1 MGNWRLII
9 FFRLFVCLVRPHHD
23 GVRCHITM
31 LVPKLHAFRKLHGGF
46 VAPLRVAVLLL
57 VALARSVELP
67 GHNRRRK
74 FCSLRNQPH
83 KSPATLL
90 CRIPAMSHLRNLQR
104 RCIPSRRRALGRYT
118 CGLKSSGDRR
128 FEGESSNESTWGDC
142 PVAWRGILSL
152 RINSMQAGLS
162 MRR

>member
-1 MGNWRLII
+1 MGEVNWRLVI
-9 FFRLFVCLVRPHHD
+9 FVHRVVRLVRPHHH
-23 GVRCHITM
+23 GVRCHIT
-31 LVPKLHAFRKLHGGF
+31 VQCPYLHAFRKLHGGL

-104 RCIPSRRRALGRYT
+104 RCILSRRRALCRYT

-128 FEGESSNESTWGDC
+128 FEGESSNESSNESKQWG
-142 PVAWRGILSL
+142 AALWRGGAS
-152 RINSMQAGLS
+152 
-162 MRR
+162 